1 MDNGHFTAQ
10 YEFVFGPH
18 QVRMLDFVLRMD
30 DSAFTTNFARL
41 VNAFGLADIR
51 LKKINAIGAA
61 KRDSEAFLQV
71 GDFDNQT
78 KNWIRAEYAQD
89 FEFGDYQEDLEH

>member
-30 DSAFTTNFARL
+30 DSEFTTNFARL
-41 VNAFGLADIR
+41 MNAFGLPDIR

-61 KRDSEAFLQV
+61 ERDSEAHLQV
-71 GDFDNQT
+71 GHFDNKT
-78 KNWIRAEYAQD
+78 RHWIREEYAKD
-89 FEFGDYQEDLEH
+89 FEFGDHQK